1 MLLNVLKN
9 HKNHRELHLMAATAA
24 GCPKRCPKNGRDK
37 TAMGTTAAR
46 HHTD

>member
-24 GCPKRCPKNGRDK
+24 GCPKRCPKMVGI